1 MTTNL
6 SYIHAKL
13 RYEPVKHQHTI
24 SKPNRIEVKTI
35 MEYLKITHTS
45 ARCPKCGQKL
55 QASDI
60 KTYPFVCKHCDENF
74 YAIEARQNSHEQFN
88 VFIPLEKKARDLIY
102 FIKPLAEECGG
113 HCQQWSEKSNGVYIT
128 FDSRFYAVDIT
139 EFNNKI
145 RQIPYL
151 KIGTTL
157 YKKVIINKEP
167 ITINGHL
174 CRISPNGLE
183 YTDL

>member
-1 MTTNL
+1 
-6 SYIHAKL
+6 
-13 RYEPVKHQHTI
+13 
-24 SKPNRIEVKTI
+24 

>member
-1 MTTNL
+1 
-6 SYIHAKL
+6 
-13 RYEPVKHQHTI
+13 
-24 SKPNRIEVKTI
+24 

-74 YAIEARQNSHEQFN
+74 YAIEARQDSHEQFN

-102 FIKPLAEECGG
+102 FIKPLAEEYGG

-128 FDSRFYAVDIT
+128 FNSRFYAVDIT
-139 EFNNKI
+139 ELNNKI

-151 KIGTTL
+151 TRGMTL
-157 YKKVIINKEP
+157 YEKVRINDVPTIIEER
-167 ITINGHL
+167 L
-174 CRISPNGLE
+174 CCISPNGLE
-183 YTDL
+183 YKGQNYDLYLETKYTKSYKNITDINLSLFDTPKCQ